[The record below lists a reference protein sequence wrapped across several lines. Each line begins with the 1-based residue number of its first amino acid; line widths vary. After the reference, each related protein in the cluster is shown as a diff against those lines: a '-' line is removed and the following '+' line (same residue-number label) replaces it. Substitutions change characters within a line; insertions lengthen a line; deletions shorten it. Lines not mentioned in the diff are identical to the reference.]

1 MARAPAPTM
10 ERLLAERQRSRRW
23 MYRGGRPNAIARFL
37 NRATVALVSAGL
49 SPKLL
54 VVLEVEG
61 RRTGRPVSMPV
72 VVADV
77 RGERYLVSMLGE
89 KSQWVRN
96 VRAAG
101 GRATIRHGRRA
112 PVKLEEVAV
121 EARAP
126 ILKRYL
132 ALAPG
137 ARAHIPVD
145 QQAPLDEFERIAGD
159 YPVFRIG
166 GARGPAAREEESEGR

>member
-1 MARAPAPTM
+1 MTVETPTKTS
-10 ERLLAERQRSRRW
+10 ATAASGRW

-37 NRATVALVSAGL
+37 DRATVALVSAGL
-49 SPKLL
+49 SPKRL

-101 GRATIRHGRRA
+101 GRATIRHGA
-112 PVKLEEVAV
+112 QSASQAQLEEVAV

-145 QQAPLDEFERIAGD
+145 QRAPVHEFERVAGD

-166 GARGPAAREEESEGR
+166 GPVAPAAREEGSERR